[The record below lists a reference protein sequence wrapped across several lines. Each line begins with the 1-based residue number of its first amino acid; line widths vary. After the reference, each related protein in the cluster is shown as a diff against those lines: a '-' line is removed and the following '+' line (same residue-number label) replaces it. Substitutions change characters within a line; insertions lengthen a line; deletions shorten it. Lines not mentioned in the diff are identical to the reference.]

1 MPKSREAKEKLV
13 AELSEKLGKA
23 KSAVLVDYKG
33 LKVKESEELRRDLRD
48 KSVDFKI
55 VKNSL
60 FKIVLEEKK
69 INISDD
75 ILDRPLGIALGFQD
89 EVVPAKALSDFA
101 KSHETLEIM
110 GGILEDEFIDESKVK
125 QLASLPSREELY
137 AKLLGTIAA
146 PLSGFVNVAVGNIRG
161 FVNVVRA
168 KAEKA

>member
-161 FVNVVRA
+161 FVNAVRA